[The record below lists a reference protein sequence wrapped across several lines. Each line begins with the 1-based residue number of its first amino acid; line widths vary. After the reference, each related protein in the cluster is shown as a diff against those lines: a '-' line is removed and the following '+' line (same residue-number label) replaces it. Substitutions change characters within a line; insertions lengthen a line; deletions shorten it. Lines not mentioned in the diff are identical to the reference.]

1 MMRESVI
8 YQDILAEGE
17 QIGEQRGELKEAQ
30 ILILRQLARRVG
42 NISPELQVR
51 VKALSLDRLEELGEA
66 LLNFTGLADLEG
78 WFIQN

>member
-17 QIGEQRGELKEAQ
+17 QIGEQRGELKESQ

-66 LLNFTGLADLEG
+66 LLNFTGLADLEV
-78 WFIQN
+78 WFSQK

>member
-17 QIGEQRGELKEAQ
+17 QIGEQRGELKESQ

-66 LLNFTGLADLEG
+66 LLYFTGLADLEV
-78 WFIQN
+78 WFSQN